1 MTNRVMFKV
10 AASALVIALT
20 TVGCKSANMNY
31 RPVATSAKAARA
43 DQGSAKFY
51 EQAQAAILKGD
62 NANALILAEKAVEL
76 SPRDAGYRMLLGDL
90 YLKKGRFLSAETTF
104 GDVLTLDPNNSRA
117 MLSRVLAQ
125 IALGKS
131 LSAVAQLDRLA
142 QTAAPGDVGLAYAL
156 AGHPARAVELLEAAA
171 RESGANGRV
180 RQNLAL
186 AYALAGDWRKARV
199 TAAQDISPADVDA
212 RMAQWAAFAQPA
224 QANVQVAALLGVTPT
239 DDAGQPTRLAL
250 APVTAEPVVMVQ
262 AEPAPVA
269 VVPAAAPAPIAVAMA
284 PAPARASTPLPVYSA
299 PAKPAAVR
307 VAAAPVR
314 PPVIQAV
321 ARPAPVSNYVVQ
333 LGAFASLDQA
343 QRGWSLAK
351 QRYTLAG
358 DRTPLTTRIS
368 IPGKGTF
375 HRLSVSG
382 FETRGQATQL
392 CATIK
397 AKGGAC
403 FVRATAGDT
412 PLQWASRTA
421 ARKA

>member
-1 MTNRVMFKV
+1 MTNRVMFKF
-10 AASALVIALT
+10 AASALAIALT

-62 NANALILAEKAVEL
+62 HANALVLAEKAVEL
-76 SPRDAGYRMLLGDL
+76 SSRDAGYRMLLGDL

-142 QTAAPGDVGLAYAL
+142 QTAAPADVGLAYAL
-156 AGHPARAVELLEAAA
+156 AGQPARAVQLLETAA
-171 RESGANGRV
+171 REPGANGRI

-224 QANVQVAALLGVTPT
+224 QANVQVASLLGVTPA

-250 APVTAEPVVMVQ
+250 APVAEPVVMVV
-262 AEPAPVA
+262 AEPAPAVA
-269 VVPAAAPAPIAVAMA
+269 PTPVEVAIAPAPVPAPAPVYAAPA
-284 PAPARASTPLPVYSA
+284 RPV
-299 PAKPAAVR
+299 AVR

-321 ARPAPVSNYVVQ
+321 ARSAPTSGYVVQ
-333 LGAFASLDQA
+333 IGAFASLEQA
-343 QRGWSLAK
+343 QRGWSTAR
-351 QRYTLAG
+351 QRYALAG

-368 IPGKGTF
+368 IPGKGIF

-382 FETRGQATQL
+382 FETRSQATQL

-397 AKGGAC
+397 SRGGAC

-421 ARKA
+421 VRKA

>member
-1 MTNRVMFKV
+1 MTNRVMFKF

-43 DQGSAKFY
+43 DQGSAKYY

-62 NANALILAEKAVEL
+62 NAGALTLAEKAVEL

-90 YLKKGRFLSAETTF
+90 YLKKGRFQSAETTF

-117 MLSRVLAQ
+117 LMSRVLAQ

-142 QTAAPGDVGLAYAL
+142 ETAAPGDVGLAYAL
-156 AGHPARAVELLEAAA
+156 AGQPARAVQLLEAAA
-171 RESGANGRV
+171 REPGANGRV

-199 TAAQDISPADVDA
+199 TAAQDISPAEVDA

-224 QANVQVAALLGVTPT
+224 EANVQVAALLGVTPA
-239 DDAGQPTRLAL
+239 DDAGQPARLAL
-250 APVTAEPVVMVQ
+250 APIAAEPVAMVA
-262 AEPAPVA
+262 AEPVPVAVAPAAVPAPVEVAIAPAPAPVA
-269 VVPAAAPAPIAVAMA
+269 V
-284 PAPARASTPLPVYSA
+284 PVYTA

-307 VAAAPVR
+307 VAAASAR

-321 ARPAPVSNYVVQ
+321 ARPAAVSNYVVQ
-333 LGAFASLDQA
+333 LGAFASLEQA
-343 QRGWSLAK
+343 ERGWSAAK

-368 IPGKGTF
+368 IPGKGNF

-382 FETRGQATQL
+382 FETRSQAIQL

-412 PLQWASRTA
+412 PLQWASRNSP
-421 ARKA
+421 RKA

>member
-1 MTNRVMFKV
+1 MTNRVIFKF

-20 TVGCKSANMNY
+20 TAGCKSANMNY
-31 RPVATSAKAARA
+31 RPIAMSAKAARA

-51 EQAQAAILKGD
+51 EQAQAAVLKGD
-62 NANALILAEKAVEL
+62 HASALVLAEKAVEL

-90 YLKKGRFLSAETTF
+90 YLKKGRFLSAETAF

-117 MLSRVLAQ
+117 LMSRVLAQ

-156 AGHPARAVELLEAAA
+156 AGQPARAVELLESAA
-171 RESGANGRV
+171 REPGANGRI

-224 QANVQVAALLGVTPT
+224 QANVQVASLLGVTPV

-250 APVTAEPVVMVQ
+250 APIAAEPVAMAE

-269 VVPAAAPAPIAVAMA
+269 VAPAPVEVAMA
-284 PAPARASTPLPVYSA
+284 PAPAPMPAPLHAAPVADPITPKA
-299 PAKPAAVR
+299 IR
-307 VAAAPVR
+307 VAAAPAR
-314 PPVIQAV
+314 PSVIQAV
-321 ARPAPVSNYVVQ
+321 ARPAAVSGYVVQ
-333 LGAFASLDQA
+333 IGAFASLEQA
-343 QRGWSLAK
+343 ERGWSTAK
-351 QRYTLAG
+351 RRYALAG

-368 IPGKGTF
+368 IPGKGIF

-382 FETRGQATQL
+382 FETRGEATQL

-403 FVRATAGDT
+403 FVRATAGDS